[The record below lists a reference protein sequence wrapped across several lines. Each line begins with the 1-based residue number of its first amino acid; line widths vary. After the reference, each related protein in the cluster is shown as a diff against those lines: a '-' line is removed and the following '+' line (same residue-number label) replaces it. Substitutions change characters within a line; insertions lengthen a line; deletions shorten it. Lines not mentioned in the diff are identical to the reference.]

1 MEKVDIFDLIERMSA
16 LIRSEERKKC
26 AALGLQAVHLQALS
40 YMSRCNKYSDTPA
53 ALTNY
58 LGMTR
63 GTVSQTLSL
72 LEKKGYIKKTAD
84 TNDRRV
90 IHLELL
96 PEGQAVLKKAI
107 PAELFIK
114 AAKLLE
120 KKDDLAEYEAVFS
133 NALSALQKANRSQ
146 SFGQC
151 KTCHYFTTTSEGFLC
166 GLTKQPLTPNDSEK
180 ICQEHTVVLWGR

>member
-1 MEKVDIFDLIERMSA
+1 METIDVFDLIERMSA

-26 AALGLQAVHLQALS
+26 AALGLQAVHLQALN
-40 YMSRCNKYSDTPA
+40 YILRCNRYSDTPA

-84 TNDRRV
+84 THDRRIV
-90 IHLELL
+90 HLALL
-96 PEGQAVLKKAI
+96 PEGQTILEKAR

-114 AAKLLE
+114 AGTLLQ
-120 KKDDLAEYEAVFS
+120 KKANIGDYENIFA
-133 NALSALQKANRSQ
+133 NALTALQKANRSQ

-151 KTCHYFTTTSEGFLC
+151 KTCHYFTTTDDGFLC
-166 GLTKQPLTPNDSEK
+166 GLTKQALSQTDSEK
-180 ICQEHTVVLWGR
+180 ICQEHTVVLSRY